1 MRKANKK
8 TIAAAMAI
16 LQMFGMG
23 LTMSV
28 SAEEIEL
35 KKFSAEAKAD
45 TSENLYASAF
55 YGLCERELEVNGET
69 RSISIYTPANY
80 EPCCEMLCA
89 KCKDG
94 GGVCK

>member
-35 KKFSAEAKAD
+35 IKEILCRGKSRYFGKFICIGILRALRKRTGSKWR
-45 TSENLYASAF
+45 NAF
-55 YGLCERELEVNGET
+55 Y
-69 RSISIYTPANY
+69 
-80 EPCCEMLCA
+80 
-89 KCKDG
+89 
-94 GGVCK
+94 

>member
-45 TSENLYASAF
+45 TSKNLYASAF

-69 RSISIYTPANY
+69 RSISIYTPANHDQ
-80 EPCCEMLCA
+80 
-89 KCKDG
+89 KRGD
-94 GGVCK
+94 